1 MIVSQ
6 ATFDSACSYSHT
18 APTLSSTM
26 TIAPPLIT
34 VDHTNARKRPPMAN
48 VRVPGN
54 VRITG
59 TLTSAKKRVFTSFRQ
74 SYRRS
79 AVSTGVGQ
87 QPSRLWNGVHRQ
99 ANNGNPLEM
108 DHWQRRDSA
117 AKQCQSLD
125 SSQSLNPNQ
134 RHPPVRDGSS
144 ITRTRRTSFAK
155 ACATTPATFFLT
167 KAKRKHKT
175 LTVEDP
181 LDMTEALLETAKQ
194 VAMRWRLRP

>member
-1 MIVSQ
+1 
-6 ATFDSACSYSHT
+6 
-18 APTLSSTM
+18 
-26 TIAPPLIT
+26 
-34 VDHTNARKRPPMAN
+34 
-48 VRVPGN
+48 
-54 VRITG
+54 
-59 TLTSAKKRVFTSFRQ
+59 
-74 SYRRS
+74 
-79 AVSTGVGQ
+79 
-87 QPSRLWNGVHRQ
+87 
-99 ANNGNPLEM
+99 M